1 VLPQQL
7 HRHREHGV
15 PGPAPGLHGRVR
27 AGRVPL
33 HRPHLRRAVHGGR
46 HHDPDPPRH
55 SGHPRPDG
63 PPRPGQLAGRP
74 GARVHRDG
82 AAAGG
87 VRLDGVLPA
96 GAGRAERRRADR
108 RLERVPG
115 VPDGRGAG
123 EARTRGHRRVHHA
136 ADLERP
142 LVPVDP
148 HPRRERAHGDAGHAA
163 VPGAVRHRLERRA
176 GGADVGGAS
185 ADRLVHRLLAAVHQ
199 RADVGG
205 VQVSRVRV
213 GLVGAGFMASVHAAG
228 WAGCPGVELT
238 AVVTAPGRSP
248 ARLAGEYGLRACDSL
263 DELLDLVDVV
273 DVCAPTDVH
282 HQITVRAAR
291 AGRAVICEKPLA
303 RTPAQAE
310 DMIATCREA
319 GVTLL
324 PAHVVRFFPEYAAA
338 KAAVDAGD
346 IGEPGVVRLT
356 RATFLPPGPGSWYTD
371 HARSGGLAF
380 DLMVHDFDYAR
391 WVAGD
396 VVGVYARSV
405 RAMRPDAEADHV
417 LAILRH
423 ASGAISH
430 VEGSWAHP
438 PP

>member
-1 VLPQQL
+1 M
-7 HRHREHGV
+7 
-15 PGPAPGLHGRVR
+15 
-27 AGRVPL
+27 
-33 HRPHLRRAVHGGR
+33 
-46 HHDPDPPRH
+46 
-55 SGHPRPDG
+55 
-63 PPRPGQLAGRP
+63 
-74 GARVHRDG
+74 
-82 AAAGG
+82 
-87 VRLDGVLPA
+87 
-96 GAGRAERRRADR
+96 
-108 RLERVPG
+108 
-115 VPDGRGAG
+115 
-123 EARTRGHRRVHHA
+123 
-136 ADLERP
+136 
-142 LVPVDP
+142 
-148 HPRRERAHGDAGHAA
+148 
-163 VPGAVRHRLERRA
+163 
-176 GGADVGGAS
+176 
-185 ADRLVHRLLAAVHQ
+185 
-199 RADVGG
+199 
-205 VQVSRVRV
+205 SRIRV

-282 HQITVRAAR
+282 HETTVRAAR

-438 PP
+438 PPTFRTRAEIAGTRGGLEFDSDRTTPLRPNVRADSRPGAMPLPSSPLAEPPHTVQLQHFAEVLRGEAAPVVTAADGLAAVRIAAAVVESIDTGRPIEVPAVEVAR